1 MGDFNPRFPWGK
13 RRFFCAVLT
22 CCLAFQS
29 TLPVGEATSTKM
41 TTFSQSKHFNPR
53 FPWGKRP
60 VASAYVA
67 KSGIFQSTLPV
78 GEATYSP
85 VGYSAD
91 GRISIHASRGGSDPS
106 RLPMWQS
113 RAYFNPRF
121 PWGKRPIRR
130 LDTQPTEEFQS
141 TLPVGEA
148 TRGLANAMGRMDISI
163 HASRG
168 GSDTVNFTPTAVM

>member
-1 MGDFNPRFPWGK
+1 MGD
-13 RRFFCAVLT
+13 
-22 CCLAFQS
+22 
-29 TLPVGEATSTKM
+29 
-41 TTFSQSKHFNPR
+41 FNPR

-78 GEATYSP
+78 GEAT
-85 VGYSAD
+85 
-91 GRISIHASRGGSDPS
+91 
-106 RLPMWQS
+106 
-113 RAYFNPRF
+113 
-121 PWGKRPIRR
+121 PIRR

-148 TRGLANAMGRMDISI
+148 TRRVCLCGKVGHISI

-168 GSDTVNFTPTAVM
+168 GSDSYSPVGYSADGRISIHASRGGSDPGPRQCNGPDGYFNPRFPWGKRHGQLYTDSRDVAISIHASRGGSDDV

>member
-1 MGDFNPRFPWGK
+1 MIYFNPRFPWGK
-13 RRFFCAVLT
+13 RRARLRRSDGDGR
-22 CCLAFQS
+22 FQS
-29 TLPVGEATSTKM
+29 TLPVGEATRRVCLCGKVGHISIHASRGGSDLFAGWILSRRKN
-41 TTFSQSKHFNPR
+41 FNPR

-78 GEATYSP
+78 GEAT
-85 VGYSAD
+85 
-91 GRISIHASRGGSDPS
+91 
-106 RLPMWQS
+106 
-113 RAYFNPRF
+113 
-121 PWGKRPIRR
+121 PIRR